1 MKRML
6 TVAFALLFGCSV
18 ALYAQSSGSA
28 DNSAQTTPQ
37 AQAPQSDNSATQA
50 NPQSDQ
56 AAQPETKSEK
66 KEAKAEKKEA
76 KAAAKGKAMSLTGWV
91 KDENGKTVFV
101 NDKDKQS
108 WDISNPDAVKGHE
121 GHHVKIKAKLDE
133 ASHSLTVDSV
143 KMMRKGKQSAET
155 KKEKSS

>member
-6 TVAFALLFGCSV
+6 TLAFALLFGCSM

-28 DNSAQTTPQ
+28 GSSSTAPQ
-37 AQAPQSDNSATQA
+37 AQAPQSDNSAAQA

-56 AAQPETKSEK
+56 AASTDK
-66 KEAKAEKKEA
+66 KEEKAEKKEA
-76 KAAAKGKAMSLTGWV
+76 KAAAKGKDMSLTGWV
-91 KDENGKTVFV
+91 KDENGKSVFV

-133 ASHSLTVDSV
+133 SNHSLTVDSLS
-143 KMMRKGKQSAET
+143 MMKKSKQSAET
-155 KKEKSS
+155 KKSSS